1 MPRTVIERTL
11 TLKDQL
17 VPVSFLGSDLLYI
30 PTIVIL
36 ILLVLS
42 FALVL

>member
-1 MPRTVIERTL
+1 MPHIIIEKIL

-36 ILLVLS
+36 ILLVLT